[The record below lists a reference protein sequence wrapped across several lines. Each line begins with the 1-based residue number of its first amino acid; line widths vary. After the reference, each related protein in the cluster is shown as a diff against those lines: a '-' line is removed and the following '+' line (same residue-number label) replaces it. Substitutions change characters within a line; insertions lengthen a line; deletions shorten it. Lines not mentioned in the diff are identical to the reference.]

1 MLLTTD
7 FIASIHGYNRNGR
20 KVFEIRGY
28 DIAEKAFTGE
38 ANVNGFGNLPSGM
51 YYYWIDRN
59 DGTTAESGFFVLNR

>member
-38 ANVNGFGNLPSGM
+38 ASVNGFGKLLSGM

-59 DGTTAESGFFVLNR
+59 DGTAAESGFFVLSR